1 MKTRFIPIIIIISSL
16 AACGGNQKPVDIS
29 PEKNGKEAKYETA
42 KVEEE
47 ALSSFTR
54 IPGVLKPFNQVNIFP
69 KANGFVKAILVDLGS
84 KVTKGQLLMTLE
96 APELESQLQSA
107 NSRYLQARETASASS
122 EKYRR
127 LKEAAKEEGSVSPL
141 ELDNALSRM
150 KGDKAI
156 AEAER
161 SNVSSVRTMQDYLKV
176 YAPFDGVIVDRNVSP
191 GALVSA
197 GKSSDL
203 PMLVLQDLTHMR
215 LEVSIPEDYVDK
227 VDLSQMVKFRFNAL
241 PGEQHQAKISR
252 SANSLGNMRQEVVEV
267 DVANK
272 DNRLKAG
279 MYAEVEIPL
288 KSGSTSLL
296 VPNSAIVRST
306 ERKYVVEVANGKAK
320 LVDIKEGM
328 KGAEMTEIFGSIKAG
343 TEIISPANDEIKSG
357 QTL

>member
-1 MKTRFIPIIIIISSL
+1 MKIKFIPVLILMTVL
-16 AACGGNQKPVDIS
+16 AACSGGNKPVDIS
-29 PEKNGKEAKYETA
+29 PEKSNKEAKYETV
-42 KVEEE
+42 KVEEQ
-47 ALSSFTR
+47 ALSSYTR

-69 KANGFVKAILVDLGS
+69 KANGFVKNILVDLGA
-84 KVTKGQLLMTLE
+84 KVKKGQLLMTLE

-107 NSRYLQARETASASS
+107 NSRYLQSRENASASA

-127 LKEAAKEEGSVSPL
+127 LKEAAKEEGAVSQL
-141 ELDNALSRM
+141 DLDNALSRM
-150 KGDKAI
+150 RGDKAI

-197 GKSSDL
+197 GKNSDL

-227 VDLSQMVKFRFNAL
+227 VDLEQQVSFHFNAL
-241 PGEQHQAKISR
+241 PGEQRKAKISR
-252 SANSLGNMRQEVVEV
+252 SANSLGNMRQETVEI
-267 DVANK
+267 DVANQ

-288 KSGSTSLL
+288 KSGATSLL

-306 ERKYVVEVANGKAK
+306 ERKYIVGIKDGKAH
-320 LVDIKEGM
+320 LIDIKEGM
-328 KGAEMTEIFGSIKAG
+328 KGNDLTEVFGQLKAG
-343 TEIISPANDEIKSG
+343 ESIISPANDEIKEG
-357 QTL
+357 EKL

>member
-1 MKTRFIPIIIIISSL
+1 MKNTFIPLIIIVTAL
-16 AACGGNQKPVDIS
+16 AACGGDHKPVDIS
-29 PEKNGKEAKYETA
+29 PDKTGKQHKYETV
-42 KVEEE
+42 KVEEQ
-47 ALSSFTR
+47 ALSSYTR
-54 IPGVLKPFNQVNIFP
+54 IPGTLKPFNQVNIFP
-69 KANGFVKAILVDLGS
+69 KASGFVKAILVDLGA
-84 KVTKGQLLMTLE
+84 KVKKGQLLMTLE

-107 NSRYLQARETASASS
+107 NSRYLQAQETAAASG

-127 LKEAAKEEGSVSPL
+127 LKEAAKVEGSVSPL
-141 ELDNALSRM
+141 DLDNALSRM
-150 KGDKAI
+150 RGDKAI
-156 AEAER
+156 AQAEK

-197 GKSSDL
+197 GKSSEL
-203 PMLVLQDLTHMR
+203 PMLVLQDLNHMR

-227 VDLSQMVKFRFNAL
+227 VDLSKMVKFHFNAL
-241 PGEQHQAKISR
+241 PGEQQQAKISR
-252 SANSLGNMRQEVVEV
+252 SANSLGNMRQEVVEI

-288 KSGSTSLL
+288 RSGATSLL

-306 ERKYVVEVANGKAK
+306 ERKYIVQVKNGKAQH
-320 LVDIKEGM
+320 VEIKEGM
-328 KGAEMTEIFGSIKAG
+328 KGNEMTEVFGAIKAG
-343 TEIISPANDEIKSG
+343 AQIISPANDEIKNG

>member
-1 MKTRFIPIIIIISSL
+1 MKIQFIPAIILLSVFAS
-16 AACGGNQKPVDIS
+16 CSTGNKPVDIS
-29 PEKNGKEAKYETA
+29 PEGKAKDARYETT
-42 KVEEE
+42 KVQEQ
-47 ALSSFTR
+47 ALSSYTR

-69 KANGFVKAILVDLGS
+69 KANGFVKNILVDLGTRV
-84 KVTKGQLLMTLE
+84 KKGQLLMTLE

-107 NSRYLQARETASASS
+107 NSRYLQSRENASASA

-127 LKEAAKEEGSVSPL
+127 LKEAAREEGAVSQL
-141 ELDNALSRM
+141 DLDNALSRM
-150 KGDKAI
+150 RGDKAI

-176 YAPFDGVIVDRNVSP
+176 YAPFDGVIVDRNISP

-227 VDLSQMVKFRFNAL
+227 VDLEQQVSFHFNAL
-241 PGEQHQAKISR
+241 PGEKRKARISR
-252 SANSLGNMRQEVVEV
+252 SANSLGNMRQETVEI

-296 VPNSAIVRST
+296 VPNAAIVRST
-306 ERKYVVEVANGKAK
+306 EKKYVVKVSGGKTQ

-328 KGAEMTEIFGSIKAG
+328 KGNDLTEVFGELKAG
-343 TEIISPANDEIKSG
+343 DEIISPANDEIKAG
-357 QTL
+357 EKL

>member
-1 MKTRFIPIIIIISSL
+1 MKIQFIPAIILLSVFAS
-16 AACGGNQKPVDIS
+16 CSTGNKPVDIS
-29 PEKNGKEAKYETA
+29 PEGKAKDARYETT
-42 KVEEE
+42 KVQEQ
-47 ALSSFTR
+47 ALSSYTR

-69 KANGFVKAILVDLGS
+69 KANGFVKNILVDLGTRV
-84 KVTKGQLLMTLE
+84 KKGQLLMTLE

-107 NSRYLQARETASASS
+107 NSRYLQSRENASASA

-127 LKEAAKEEGSVSPL
+127 LKEAAREEGAVSQL
-141 ELDNALSRM
+141 DLDNALSRM
-150 KGDKAI
+150 RGDKAI

-176 YAPFDGVIVDRNVSP
+176 YAPFDGVIVDRNISP

-227 VDLSQMVKFRFNAL
+227 VDLEQQVSFHFNAL
-241 PGEQHQAKISR
+241 PGEKRKARISR
-252 SANSLGNMRQEVVEV
+252 SANSLGNMRQETVEI

-296 VPNSAIVRST
+296 VPNAAIVRST
-306 ERKYVVEVANGKAK
+306 EKKYVVTVSGGKTQ

-328 KGAEMTEIFGSIKAG
+328 KGNDLTEVFGELKAG
-343 TEIISPANDEIKSG
+343 DEIISPANDEIKAG
-357 QTL
+357 EKL